1 MPYSPNFAPDFARD
15 GGNVRKLETIAGVT
29 LALLVVA
36 NVPCRAQVPEPA
48 APQNLASSPS
58 PEPESVL
65 PASSPQAAAAADQ
78 VQDFEPQSLSG
89 DAASFLDLPKDRRTL
104 SAFPKNLGRNF
115 IGVFSGPN
123 LFPFAIGAGATTLA
137 SAFDGRTE
145 QSLKG
150 VCSVC
155 GHTGAKVGGGLMAPM
170 VAATFLAGRFAPEGR
185 FRSMSYDFMQAAIV
199 NVAYTELL
207 KYGVSRERPDGSNSM
222 SFPSGHTSTA
232 FSLAT
237 VAEQHYGW
245 KVGVPA
251 YALASCIGLTRIEQ
265 NRHYL
270 SDVLAGA
277 TLGVIVGRTVT
288 RLDGQQPARKR
299 TLALAPATDPH
310 GQGVGLGLSA
320 SW

>member
-1 MPYSPNFAPDFARD
+1 M
-15 GGNVRKLETIAGVT
+15 RKLEAIAGVT
-29 LALLVVA
+29 LALVVVGSV
-36 NVPCRAQVPEPA
+36 VPCRAQVVSDPALQQDAAEPA
-48 APQNLASSPS
+48 APEPQAAPS
-58 PEPESVL
+58 EPGPL
-65 PASSPQAAAAADQ
+65 AAAAARA
-78 VQDFEPQSLSG
+78 QDLAPQPQPDG
-89 DAASFLDLPKDRRTL
+89 DSANPFDLPKDRRTM

-115 IGVFSGPN
+115 VGVFSGQN
-123 LFPFAIGAGATTLA
+123 LFPFAVGVGATTLA

-145 QSLKG
+145 QALKG

-155 GHTGAKVGGGLMAPM
+155 GHTGARVGGGLMAPM
-170 VAATFLAGRFAPEGR
+170 IAAAFVAGRFAPEGR
-185 FRSMSYDFMQAAIV
+185 FRSMTYDFMQAAIV
-199 NVAYTELL
+199 NIGYTEIL

-245 KVGVPA
+245 KVGAPA
-251 YALASCIGLTRIEQ
+251 YLLASCIGLTRIEQ

-270 SDVLAGA
+270 SDVIAGA
-277 TLGVIVGRTVT
+277 TIGVIVGRTVT